1 MPGVSQSIICILQV
15 LAHLVHIAVLLCI
28 RSSIFVI
35 GEIIEASEIKEFA
48 EGHMAC
54 ESGL

>member
-15 LAHLVHIAVLLCI
+15 LVHIAILLCT

-35 GEIIEASEIKEFA
+35 GEIIETSEIKEFA
-48 EGHMAC
+48 EGHTAC
-54 ESGL
+54 KIGL

>member
-15 LAHLVHIAVLLCI
+15 FAHLVHIAVLLCI

>member
-1 MPGVSQSIICILQV
+1 MPGVSQSIICMSQV
-15 LAHLVHIAVLLCI
+15 LAHLVHIAVLLCT

-48 EGHMAC
+48 EGHTVC
-54 ESGL
+54 KIGL